1 MISVFPLSQSNLL
14 GFTLDGDVDDEGM
27 RKLLMAVEAKVIT
40 HGKLR
45 LMGNIKNIGGFQD
58 FQTFWKLLKA
68 KTELWDR
75 IEKYA
80 ILTDHGWLA
89 SLSGSLDWLTPRID
103 VKTFALSEGELAH
116 EWLKLDPAPAETSVS
131 LKEIDLGD
139 ERLLGIAII
148 GKMGIADYDRL
159 NVLIEEDAA
168 KHGKA
173 RIMLEIV
180 TSAGFTGKQLM
191 EDLKTSVKQYKNV
204 ERMAIIGDQS
214 WLKTTVRLS
223 DLLTPG
229 LELSAFGTTERKRAI
244 SWLS

>member
-14 GFTLDGDVDDEGM
+14 GFTLDGEVDDEGM

-45 LMGNIKNIGGFQD
+45 LLGNIKNVGGFQD

-80 ILTDHGWLA
+80 ILTDYSWIT
-89 SLSGSLDWLTPRID
+89 SLTGGLDWLTPRME
-103 VKTFALSEGELAH
+103 VKTFGLGDGELAH
-116 EWLKLDPAPAETSVS
+116 EWLKLDPAPEMSES
-131 LKEIDLGD
+131 LKEIDLGG
-139 ERLLGIAII
+139 ERLLGLAII
-148 GKMGIADYDRL
+148 GKMNTADYDRI
-159 NVLIEEDAA
+159 NVLIEEQA
-168 KHGKA
+168 KKYGKA

-180 TSAGFTGKQLM
+180 TSAGFSGKALL

-229 LELSAFGTTERKRAI
+229 LELSAFGTTERKRAVA
-244 SWLS
+244 WLE